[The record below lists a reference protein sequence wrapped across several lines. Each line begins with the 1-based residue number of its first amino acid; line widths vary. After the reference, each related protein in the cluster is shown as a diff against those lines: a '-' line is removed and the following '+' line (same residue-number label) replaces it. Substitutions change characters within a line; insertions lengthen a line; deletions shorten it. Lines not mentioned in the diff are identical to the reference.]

1 MTMEAI
7 QITLPSSKS
16 ISNRWLVLDYLSQ
29 NGIRI
34 KNLSTADD
42 TQLFKRLLR
51 QARLGRRH
59 TYDCRDAGTAA
70 RFLIAIL
77 SVTPGTHYIT
87 GSPRL
92 CQRPMGPL
100 VDSLRSI
107 GCKIEYSGEEGCLP
121 MKIEGVVPTGNRI
134 IIDGTQSSQF
144 VSALLL
150 AAAAM
155 PTGMA
160 VEVIG
165 NDASAPYI
173 RMTLDALD
181 KSGIEYVYKGNP
193 PAYFVSHTL
202 PQVEMFSIEK
212 DWSAASYFYN
222 VTLLSNKELN
232 LHMSGLTYPSM
243 QGDSAVFDIYAQLGI
258 RSRTVGQAIEIDRSG
273 DAVDIFEYDFHYAPD
288 LFPSVAVACAAKGIE
303 TKLTGLENLRLKE
316 SDRVEAVCSELKK
329 LGVNV
334 EMEGATMLIHPST
347 MQYKEPV
354 DSHNDHRIAM
364 AFATLKA
371 RFPELEI
378 QNPEVVSKS
387 FPGFFEMLGRAID

>member
-1 MTMEAI
+1 MEAI

-16 ISNRWLVLDYLSQ
+16 ISNRWLVLDFMSQ

-34 KNLSTADD
+34 KNLSSADD

-51 QARLGRRH
+51 QAKLGRRH

-70 RFLIAIL
+70 RFLVAL
-77 SVTPGTHYIT
+77 LAVTPGTHTVT

-92 CQRPMGPL
+92 CQRPIGPL
-100 VDSLRSI
+100 VDALRSV
-107 GCKIEYSGEEGCLP
+107 GCKIDYMENEGYLP
-121 MKIEGVVPTGNRI
+121 LKIDGVVPTETRLK
-134 IIDGTQSSQF
+134 IDGTQSSQF

-160 VEVIG
+160 VEVVG

-181 KSGIEYVYKGNP
+181 QSGIEYVYKGNP
-193 PAYFVSHTL
+193 PAYFVTHTL
-202 PQVEMFSIEK
+202 PQIEMYSIEK

-222 VTLLSNKELN
+222 VTLLSDKPLN
-232 LHMSGLTYPSM
+232 LHMSGLAYPSM
-243 QGDSAVFDIYAQLGI
+243 QGDSAVYDIYAQLGI
-258 RSRTVGQAIEIDRSG
+258 RSRTVGQAIEIDRDG
-273 DAVDIFEYDFHYAPD
+273 DAVDYFEYDFFYAPD

-303 TKLTGLENLRLKE
+303 TKLTGLTNLRIKE
-316 SDRVEAVCSELKK
+316 SDRIEAVSTELRK

-334 EMEGATMLIHPST
+334 ELIDDTMLIHPST
-347 MQYKEPV
+347 MEYKEPI

-364 AFATLKA
+364 AFSTLKPL
-371 RFPELEI
+371 FPNLEI
-378 QNPEVVSKS
+378 LNPEVVSKS
-387 FPGFFEMLGRAID
+387 FPNFYEMLGRTLD